1 MSIWHTRQNSFKS
14 FKRMDGIY
22 LGYQSTGSSP
32 EETTCT
38 LLLYVQADLFS
49 CALLKLI
56 TLIIPL
62 IGSFLE
68 DTNIFYFFCWL
79 SFYPIFFFFLMFLS
93 LFLWTHFCMTMLD
106 VLRRRARPL
115 VLMGKLLLFTQIV
128 LKIILELSAEMPII
142 LYFYH
147 NISANSIVLP
157 LQRIYLRKYYL
168 VRQSIENQDQV
179 PA

>member
-1 MSIWHTRQNSFKS
+1 
-14 FKRMDGIY
+14 
-22 LGYQSTGSSP
+22 
-32 EETTCT
+32 
-38 LLLYVQADLFS
+38 
-49 CALLKLI
+49 
-56 TLIIPL
+56 
-62 IGSFLE
+62 
-68 DTNIFYFFCWL
+68 
-79 SFYPIFFFFLMFLS
+79 
-93 LFLWTHFCMTMLD
+93 MTMLD

>member
-1 MSIWHTRQNSFKS
+1 
-14 FKRMDGIY
+14 MDGIY

-79 SFYPIFFFFLMFLS
+79 SFYPIFFFFLIFLS
-93 LFLWTHFCMTMLD
+93 LFL
-106 VLRRRARPL
+106 
-115 VLMGKLLLFTQIV
+115 
-128 LKIILELSAEMPII
+128 
-142 LYFYH
+142 
-147 NISANSIVLP
+147 
-157 LQRIYLRKYYL
+157 
-168 VRQSIENQDQV
+168 
-179 PA
+179 